1 MAGDDLRKPEG
12 AEHGTG
18 VALRR
23 LAGAVQAPRAEPAPR
38 PERRPV
44 SDVEPVE
51 GPGAEEQ
58 DEDSTGGYDDAVFAP
73 SDRPDEPI
81 THGAPF
87 GPGANFVALP
97 YEDEFAF
104 RRRVADELESSGPA
118 SLGPYIEKLRT
129 GG

>member
-1 MAGDDLRKPEG
+1 MAG
-12 AEHGTG
+12 T
-18 VALRR
+18 
-23 LAGAVQAPRAEPAPR
+23 VQAPAPQRPQRVQPINPVAEGTR
-38 PERRPV
+38 PEDDDA
-44 SDVEPVE
+44 S
-51 GPGAEEQ
+51 
-58 DEDSTGGYDDAVFAP
+58 GGYDEALFAP

-97 YEDEFAF
+97 YEDEYAF

-118 SLGPYIEKLRT
+118 SLGPYIAKLRT